1 LRPDLVI
8 VEQTYRG
15 ETSFVVKD
23 REAQK
28 YFRFRPLEVA
38 VMQEFDGEKT
48 FEEAARSLAEDGVPL
63 SATALEKFARKLQ
76 NMGLLER
83 SLAEKSVLQLERLRA
98 ERRRKL
104 KPAAYRGSLL
114 RMRWSVGDPDK
125 WLERWL
131 PWFRFMFTPPFIVV
145 SIVLFLIY
153 GTICVARWPELSA
166 AIVALYTPSQYTVA
180 MILTLYLTGIGIIV
194 VHELGHAF
202 SCKYFGGEVHEIG
215 AMLIYFEPA
224 FYCNVNDAWTFPQ
237 LSHRL
242 WVTAAGSWIQL
253 ILGAIAA
260 MIWWVAVPGT
270 LVSQIALAAVL
281 IGGITTI
288 LANANP
294 LIPLDGYYALSDWL
308 AIPNLRQRAFGYF
321 GWAIKRH
328 ILRLEV
334 PEPAAQARE
343 KRVFLV
349 YGVLSAFYILGIF
362 FFLGGLVFGWVS
374 KAFGFI
380 GITAFVIL
388 IWSMARKAIT
398 NAGRAVM
405 TSIREHRDVVRNPRF
420 RRWGLGA
427 LAVLI
432 LIGIIPWP
440 ITARG
445 VFTVA
450 SSPTVTLVA
459 AAEGVVEQVYTREGI
474 LVPVGGP
481 VLRMRN
487 FELEREAAMYR
498 RLADSLDLEVFRARA
513 RGRAGDTERLA
524 AERDEARAEYSGVQG
539 LVDALTLRAPT
550 RAIVATARLEEYL
563 GRYYESG
570 DPVAHLLGADSVE
583 ARIPLSRAGASL
595 IEVGQR
601 VRLVSHADPGSP
613 ITETLTGVAAAAGAG
628 AAGGAEGDHALE
640 ARVRLPGGSG
650 VWRPGVTGEAKIT
663 LRRSTIAGALWWA
676 VRSRIRGDLLL

>member
-83 SLAEKSVLQLERLRA
+83 SLAERSVLELERLRA

-125 WLERWL
+125 WLERSL

-145 SIVLFLIY
+145 SILLFLIY
-153 GTICVARWPELSA
+153 GAICVARWPELSA

-308 AIPNLRQRAFGYF
+308 EIPNLRQRAFGYLA
-321 GWAIKRH
+321 WAIKRH

-334 PEPAAQARE
+334 PEPAAEARE
-343 KRVFLV
+343 KRVFLIF
-349 YGVLSAFYILGIF
+349 GVLSALYILAIF
-362 FFLGGLVFGWVS
+362 FFIGGLVFGWVS

-388 IWSMARKAIT
+388 VWSMARKTIT

-405 TSIREHRDVVRNPRF
+405 TSIREHRDVVRNPRV

-427 LAVLI
+427 FAALI

-445 VFTVA
+445 VFEVA

-459 AAEGVVEQVYTREGI
+459 AAEGVVEQVYAREGI
-474 LVPVGGP
+474 LVPVSGP

-487 FELEREAAMYR
+487 FELERDAAMYR

-524 AERDEARAEYSGVQG
+524 AERDEARAEYSGVQA

-550 RAIVATARLEEYL
+550 TAIVATARLEEYV

-601 VRLVSHADPGSP
+601 VRLVSYADLGSP
-613 ITETLTGVAAAAGAG
+613 IAATLTGVAAAAG
-628 AAGGAEGDHALE
+628 GAETDHALE
-640 ARVRLPGGSG
+640 ARVRLPGGNG